1 MTLEDRVFLAQKDRA
16 LREDIIFEYE
26 NYIFSCAKKSVG
38 RYVSDSDDVSSIAM
52 IAFDEAISKYDSS
65 KGSFLNFAKIVIK
78 NRIAD
83 YQRKELV
90 YSNTIPFSQL
100 TQTDKDGNETELQIE
115 APKTNDYDAK
125 FELEALKNEL
135 NKYDISLF
143 DLPAVTPKSKK
154 TKSACSA
161 AIRYILQNSILK
173 NEVLIKGL
181 IPIKLITD
189 SLSINRKVI
198 ERHRKYIITAV
209 VILTGDYKIIAEYI
223 KVGENQ
229 WGAL

>member
-1 MTLEDRVFLAQKDRA
+1 MTLEDRVYLAQKDKA

-26 NYIFSCAKKSVG
+26 NYILSCAKKSAG
-38 RYVSDSDDVSSIAM
+38 RFVSESDDVSSIAM

-78 NRIAD
+78 NRITD
-83 YQRKELV
+83 YQRKELA
-90 YSNTIPFSQL
+90 YSNTVPFSQL
-100 TQTDKDGNETELQIE
+100 SLTDKDGNETELQIE
-115 APKTNDYDAK
+115 APKANDYDAK
-125 FELEALKNEL
+125 FELEALKSEL
-135 NKYDISLF
+135 IKYDITLF
-143 DLPAVTPKSKK
+143 DLPGATPKSKK
-154 TKSACSA
+154 TKSACSSV
-161 AIRYILQNSILK
+161 IRYILQNSILK

-181 IPIKLITD
+181 IPIKLISD

-209 VILTGDYKIIAEYI
+209 IVLEGDYKIIAEYI

-229 WGAL
+229 